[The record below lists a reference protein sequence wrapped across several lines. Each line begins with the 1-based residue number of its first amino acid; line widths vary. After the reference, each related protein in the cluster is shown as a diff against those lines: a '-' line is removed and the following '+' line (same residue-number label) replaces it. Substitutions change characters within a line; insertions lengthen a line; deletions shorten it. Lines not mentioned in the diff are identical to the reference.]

1 MIDLNAV
8 SVTSFLRIRIQLEKF
23 YEGLFWPALVLFWGD
38 MIRSIQR
45 YFYVKTS
52 EIQQTIWQTAA
63 ILDSE
68 NYSCFYDVID
78 IFCNKILL

>member
-1 MIDLNAV
+1 
-8 SVTSFLRIRIQLEKF
+8 
-23 YEGLFWPALVLFWGD
+23 

-45 YFYVKTS
+45 YFYVKTT

-68 NYSCFYDVID
+68 NYSCFHDVID